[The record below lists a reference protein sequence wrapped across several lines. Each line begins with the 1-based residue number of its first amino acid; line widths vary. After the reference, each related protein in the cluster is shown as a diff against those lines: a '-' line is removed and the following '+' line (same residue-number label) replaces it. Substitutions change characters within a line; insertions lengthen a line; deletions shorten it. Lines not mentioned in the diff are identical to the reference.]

1 MNRRSVMK
9 AFVAVAAVGSR
20 SAFAAGSA
28 IEVFKDPDCGCCAEW
43 VKHLQSAGFTVN
55 VTHVADTAAIRRRLG
70 MPDQYGACHT
80 ATIDGYVIEGHVPAA
95 DVRRLLRERPLAVGL
110 SVAGMPAGAPG
121 MEVGNRV
128 DAYDVVL
135 VDRAGRGSVFSHH
148 PGR

>member
-1 MNRRSVMK
+1 MK

-20 SAFAAGSA
+20 SALAAGSA
-28 IEVFKDPDCGCCAEW
+28 MQVFKDPDCGCCAEW

-95 DVRRLLRERPLAVGL
+95 DVRRLLRERPLAAGL

-148 PGR
+148 PRR